1 MSNPWNDGALI
12 YGARK
17 LDIYPMDAGSGGS
30 GTGST
35 WATGPKRATYVSEQ
49 ISVTRS
55 TRKVMQYD
63 ETGKPNGSFGVEDFV
78 TGSTVI
84 QIAATANEVVAGDA
98 FTIKLDG
105 TNAESFVITE
115 VSHPEAQLEARKQSI
130 SFQKLYKATGPTLT
144 A

>member
-1 MSNPWNDGALI
+1 MSNWNDGALI

-35 WATGPKRATYVSEQ
+35 WATGPKRATYLSEQ
-49 ISVTRS
+49 ITVNRPQAVANQKTEAG
-55 TRKVMQYD
+55 VPA
-63 ETGKPNGSFGVEDFV
+63 GGFGVDDFV

-84 QIAATANEVVAGDA
+84 QIADIAKEAHAGDA
-98 FTIKLDG
+98 FTVKLDG
-105 TNAESFVITE
+105 TNSESFVITDAGHAE
-115 VSHPEAQLEARKQSI
+115 EQLSPRKQSI
-130 SFQKLYKATGPTLT
+130 SFRKLYIATGPTLT